1 MTKKKFTFK
10 PVRNWIIMPDPRK
23 EETESGIIL
32 PESVKEAM
40 KTNILEVLEVGPEV
54 QWVKKGDTVMLDPAG
69 KGHIVMID
77 EESYVMA
84 PEHLVL
90 GVM

>member
-1 MTKKKFTFK
+1 MSKKKITFK
-10 PVRNWIIMPDPRK
+10 PVRNWILMPDPRT

-32 PESVKEAM
+32 PDSVKEAM
-40 KTNILEVLEVGPEV
+40 KTNILEVLAIGPEV
-54 QWVKKGDTVMLDPAG
+54 QWVKLGDTVMLDPAG

-77 EESYVMA
+77 EESYIMA